1 MWELVQKRDSTS
13 AVQQLA
19 QMLEELASISEK
31 ERVLRGRSAD
41 REAYRY
47 LLDAH
52 RLTVRA
58 NSFGDQALDVS
69 PSPFGS
75 TA

>member
-1 MWELVQKRDSTS
+1 MWESVQKRDSTS

-19 QMLEELASISEK
+19 QMREELAIISEK

-47 LLDAH
+47 VLNAH
-52 RLTVRA
+52 RLTARE
-58 NSFGDQALDVS
+58 SYLGDQALDVS
-69 PSPFGS
+69 PSGS